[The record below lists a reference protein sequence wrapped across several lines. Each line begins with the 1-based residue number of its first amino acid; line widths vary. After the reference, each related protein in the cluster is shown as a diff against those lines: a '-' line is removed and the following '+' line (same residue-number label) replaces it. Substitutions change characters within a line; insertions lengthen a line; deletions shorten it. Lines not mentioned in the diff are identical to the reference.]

1 MARELFDEFDPTA
14 VIGFGGYPALPALL
28 VRRHLHSPN
37 FKTTKI
43 AAITA
48 LLATGLLPVLGSIPA
63 PKDQGTGA
71 SLMIWLGTFAVIFMV
86 LFLFLWAKAWKK
98 S

>member
-1 MARELFDEFDPTA
+1 MKLS
-14 VIGFGGYPALPALL
+14 LL
-28 VRRHLHSPN
+28 LT
-37 FKTTKI
+37 F
-43 AAITA
+43 AA

-71 SLMIWLGTFAVIFMV
+71 SLMIWLGAFAVIFTV
-86 LFLFLWAKAWKK
+86 LFLFLRAKAWKK